1 MSVRDFIASHI
12 ACAEKGILFKAAIK
26 LSAAVLT
33 AVTATFILL
42 IKSTTVVSS
51 PFTVLINAATLG
63 SLLLSSNPC
72 SKLLNPAI
80 TVVCSGGFRTAATSS
95 VRVFIKPGNEVLKPF
110 TEL

>member
-80 TVVCSGGFRTAATSS
+80 TVVCSGGFRTAVTCS

>member
-42 IKSTTVVSS
+42 IKSKIVVSS
-51 PFTVLINAATLG
+51 LFTVLINSGTPGVAVKAPNVVSKVLNAAIKVV
-63 SLLLSSNPC
+63 SNGVF
-72 SKLLNPAI
+72 KI
-80 TVVCSGGFRTAATSS
+80 AATSS
-95 VRVFIKPGNEVLKPF
+95 VRVVIKPGNEVLRPF
-110 TEL
+110 TEI